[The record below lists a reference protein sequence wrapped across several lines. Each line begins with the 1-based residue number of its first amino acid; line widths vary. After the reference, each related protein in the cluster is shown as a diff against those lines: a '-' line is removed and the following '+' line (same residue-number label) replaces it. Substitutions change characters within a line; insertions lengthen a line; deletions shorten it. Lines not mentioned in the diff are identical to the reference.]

1 MANKQRNSP
10 NRQQNEEKK
19 RKTEKLNY
27 RQQSKLHV
35 IELRKTD
42 GCSSVA
48 SVESIASTD
57 SELLTAGARTDLPAR
72 TACWPTAIMAGA
84 AGLPSLAF
92 DAVRGQSSTTR
103 SANSYWFRQA
113 GFLRCGTDS
122 VERSTKQVES

>member
-103 SANSYWFRQA
+103 SANSY
-113 GFLRCGTDS
+113 
-122 VERSTKQVES
+122 